1 MALTYLVCDPKRH
14 GHHGNVR
21 DEGYDE
27 DGKSIVRKRCGAPRL
42 PPRLPPLRPRRAVPS
57 HPNSCTAFGPAQWL
71 SPTLPHQAPPR
82 GPGWLDAYPSV
93 RAMLNAKSEA
103 EPGYT
108 GYVALAEEL
117 LKLPE
122 LSNFDASVG
131 SKDYKWLY
139 KKVGHFFSGRR
150 RTPEQLRANNI
161 KKRSKKRAACLQP
174 AARLRIVYL

>member
-1 MALTYLVCDPKRH
+1 M
-14 GHHGNVR
+14 
-21 DEGYDE
+21 
-27 DGKSIVRKRCGAPRL
+27 
-42 PPRLPPLRPRRAVPS
+42 PP
-57 HPNSCTAFGPAQWL
+57 TKGPYSLA
-71 SPTLPHQAPPR
+71 S
-82 GPGWLDAYPSV
+82 YPQV
-93 RAMLNAKSEA
+93 RATLNAVWEM
-103 EPGYT
+103 EPTELLELERLSDGRM
-108 GYVALAEEL
+108 VAGIRVAKGRVHISYAVLMKEL